1 MRILHLIPHL
11 SGGGAERQLNDLAL
25 EMAKLGHDVHIAY
38 LETGP
43 EEVFLDGVNLH
54 RLTVSGNHSPML
66 FHGILN
72 VIRRTEPDIIQSW
85 IQMMDIVMG
94 MFSFTHNVPWV
105 LREPS
110 SSLAYARPNVKRLMR
125 TRLARRA
132 AAIVCNSSDGKSY
145 WLAQGVADHR
155 LHVIP
160 NGIGFSV
167 MGSVD
172 RPMTDRN
179 FGMRLIYAGRL
190 TSSKN
195 VDLVIEALAQIKHH
209 ERIFLLI
216 AGEGPEKANLM
227 AMVKRFGLS
236 KTVTFAGL
244 LPSRELWAQ
253 MKAADAFVSLSSYEG
268 MPNCV
273 CEAVACGLPVILS
286 DIPAHRNLLADDAA
300 FLVSVNSIGE
310 VKDQI
315 LHVLR
320 DSRDAGL
327 RAVRALQ
334 RLQDFTTE
342 SVAAKYVNV
351 YEEIL
356 RRWKASAGTRL
367 KGAW

>member
-1 MRILHLIPHL
+1 
-11 SGGGAERQLNDLAL
+11 
-25 EMAKLGHDVHIAY
+25 
-38 LETGP
+38 
-43 EEVFLDGVNLH
+43 
-54 RLTVSGNHSPML
+54 
-66 FHGILN
+66 
-72 VIRRTEPDIIQSW
+72 
-85 IQMMDIVMG
+85 
-94 MFSFTHNVPWV
+94 
-105 LREPS
+105 
-110 SSLAYARPNVKRLMR
+110 
-125 TRLARRA
+125 
-132 AAIVCNSSDGKSY
+132 
-145 WLAQGVADHR
+145 
-155 LHVIP
+155 
-160 NGIGFSV
+160 